1 MNIKIKRVLNFL
13 KDGFHGLCMACADSV
28 PGVSGGTVAFLM
40 GFYERFVGAINSLV
54 FGSRQEKLPALL
66 YLLRLSAG
74 WTVGFGVCAVL
85 ISKMFSENIYIMS
98 SLFLGFTVAAIPV
111 VAAEELPCVKKFRAA
126 PFFVPGLLLVVLASR
141 FNSVAAFSSLNLAV
155 PSIATW
161 LILFAAGFIAI
172 SAMILPG
179 ISGSTLLLIMG
190 LYLPVINAVKEL
202 IHLHFA
208 FLPAVAFFGLGVL
221 VGLAGTS
228 RLLKNLLEKH
238 RAPIIYLVL
247 GLMTGSLYAIYKGPA
262 TLSEPQPPFS
272 LDTFNLVAFAVG
284 VTVIVVMYLAKRNAK
299 EKEESSEVK
308 K

>member
-1 MNIKIKRVLNFL
+1 MEMNKKNMRILNFL

-40 GFYERFVGAINSLV
+40 GFYERFVGAIDSLV
-54 FGSRQEKLPALL
+54 FGEKKEKLPALL
-66 YLLRLSAG
+66 YLLRLGAG
-74 WTVGFGVCAVL
+74 WAVGFGVCAVL
-85 ISKMFSENIYIMS
+85 ISKMFSENIYVMS
-98 SLFLGFTVAAIPV
+98 SLFLGFTAAAIPV
-111 VAAEELPCVKKFRAA
+111 VAAEELSCVKNFRAV

-221 VGLAGTS
+221 VGLAGTA

-238 RAPIIYLVL
+238 RAQIIYLVL
-247 GLMTGSLYAIYKGPA
+247 GLMAGSLYAIYKGPA
-262 TLSEPQPPFS
+262 TLSEPQPPLS
-272 LDTFNLVAFAVG
+272 LDTFSMLAFVIGIA
-284 VTVIVVMYLAKRNAK
+284 VIVVMYLAKRNA
-299 EKEESSEVK
+299 EENSAK
-308 K
+308 

>member
-1 MNIKIKRVLNFL
+1 MRIANFL

-40 GFYERFVGAINSLV
+40 GFYERFVGSINSLV
-54 FGSRQEKLPALL
+54 FGSRREKLPALL
-66 YLLRLSAG
+66 YLLRLGIG
-74 WTVGFGVCAVL
+74 WAAGFGVCSVL
-85 ISKMFSENIYIMS
+85 ISKMFSENIYVMS

-111 VAAEELPCVKKFRAA
+111 VAAEELESVKKFRSA

-141 FNSVAAFSSLNLAV
+141 FNSVAAFSSLDLSV
-155 PSIATW
+155 PNIATW
-161 LILFAAGFIAI
+161 LILFAAGFIAV

-228 RLLKNLLEKH
+228 RLLKNLLENH
-238 RAPIIYLVL
+238 RAPIIYLVF

-262 TLSEPQPPFS
+262 ALPDSRPPFS
-272 LDTFNLVAFAVG
+272 PDTFNLVAFAVG
-284 VTVIVVMYLAKRNAK
+284 VTVIVVMYLAKRNAE
-299 EKEESSEVK
+299 EKEDSSEVK

>member
-1 MNIKIKRVLNFL
+1 MKIANFL

-66 YLLRLSAG
+66 YLLRLGAG
-74 WTVGFGVCAVL
+74 WAVGFGVCAVL

-111 VAAEELPCVKKFRAA
+111 VAAEELESVKKFRAA

-155 PSIATW
+155 PSISTW

-202 IHLHFA
+202 IHLHFV

-221 VGLAGTS
+221 VGLSVTS

-247 GLMTGSLYAIYKGPA
+247 GLMTGSLYAIYKGPS
-262 TLSEPQPPFS
+262 TLSEPQPPLS
-272 LDTFNLVAFAVG
+272 LDTFDLVAFAVG
-284 VTVIVVMYLAKRNAK
+284 VTVIVVMYLAKRNAE
-299 EKEESSEVK
+299 EKEDCSEVK
-308 K
+308 R

>member
-1 MNIKIKRVLNFL
+1 MCKISVSSTGMTVKIIFEDKMRISNFL

-54 FGSRQEKLPALL
+54 FDARQEKLPALL
-66 YLLRLSAG
+66 YLLRLGAG
-74 WTVGFGVCAVL
+74 WVVGFGVCAVL

-111 VAAEELPCVKKFRAA
+111 VAAEELPCVKKIRAA
-126 PFFVPGLLLVVLASR
+126 PFLVPRLLLVVLASR

-155 PSIATW
+155 PSISTW

-190 LYLPVINAVKEL
+190 LYLPVINVVKEL

-208 FLPAVAFFGLGVL
+208 FLLAVAFFGLGVL
-221 VGLAGTS
+221 VGVAGTS

-247 GLMTGSLYAIYKGPA
+247 GLMTGSLYAI
-262 TLSEPQPPFS
+262 
-272 LDTFNLVAFAVG
+272 
-284 VTVIVVMYLAKRNAK
+284 
-299 EKEESSEVK
+299 
-308 K
+308 

>member
-1 MNIKIKRVLNFL
+1 MRVLNFL

-40 GFYERFVGAINSLV
+40 GFYERFVGAIDSLV
-54 FGSRQEKLPALL
+54 FGTRKEKLPALL
-66 YLLRLSAG
+66 YLLRLGAG
-74 WTVGFGVCAVL
+74 WAIGFGVCAVL

-111 VAAEELPCVKKFRAA
+111 VAAEELSCVKKFRSV
-126 PFFVPGLLLVVLASR
+126 PFFIPGLLLVVLASR
-141 FNSVAAFSSLNLAV
+141 FNSLAAFSSLNLAV

-221 VGLAGTS
+221 VGLAGTA

-238 RAPIIYLVL
+238 RAQIIYLVL
-247 GLMTGSLYAIYKGPA
+247 GLMAGSLYAIYKGPA
-262 TLSEPQPPFS
+262 TLPEPQPPLS
-272 LDTFNLVAFAVG
+272 LDTFSMLAFVIGIA
-284 VTVIVVMYLAKRNAK
+284 VIVVMYLAKRNA
-299 EKEESSEVK
+299 EENSAK
-308 K
+308 

>member
-1 MNIKIKRVLNFL
+1 MNIKIKRILNFL

-40 GFYERFVGAINSLV
+40 GFYERFVGAIDSLV
-54 FGSRQEKLPALL
+54 FGTRKEKLPALL
-66 YLLRLSAG
+66 YLLRLGAG
-74 WTVGFGVCAVL
+74 WAIGFGVCAVL

-111 VAAEELPCVKKFRAA
+111 VAVEELSCVKKFRAA

-155 PSIATW
+155 PSISTW

-208 FLPAVAFFGLGVL
+208 FLPAVAFFCLGVL
-221 VGLAGTS
+221 VGLAGTA

-262 TLSEPQPPFS
+262 TLSELQPPLS

-284 VTVIVVMYLAKRNAK
+284 VTVIVVMYLAKRNA
-299 EKEESSEVK
+299 EEEICHK
-308 K
+308 

>member
-1 MNIKIKRVLNFL
+1 MKGSNFL
-13 KDGFHGLCMACADSV
+13 NDGFHGLCMACADSV

-40 GFYERFVGAINSLV
+40 GFYERFVGAIDSLV
-54 FGSRQEKLPALL
+54 FCGKKEKLPALL
-66 YLLRLSAG
+66 YLLRLGTG
-74 WTVGFGVCAVL
+74 WALGFGVCAVL
-85 ISKMFSENIYIMS
+85 ISKMFSENIYVMS
-98 SLFLGFTVAAIPV
+98 SLFLGFTAAAIPV
-111 VAAEELPCVKKFRAA
+111 VAAEELSCVKNFRAV

-172 SAMILPG
+172 SAMILQG

-221 VGLAGTS
+221 VGLAGTA

-238 RAPIIYLVL
+238 RAQIIYLVL
-247 GLMTGSLYAIYKGPA
+247 GLMAGSLYAIYKGPA
-262 TLSEPQPPFS
+262 TLPEPQPPLS
-272 LDTFNLVAFAVG
+272 LDTFSMLAFVIGIA
-284 VTVIVVMYLAKRNAK
+284 VIVVMYLAKRNA
-299 EKEESSEVK
+299 EENSAK
-308 K
+308 

>member
-54 FGSRQEKLPALL
+54 FGARQEKLPALL
-66 YLLRLSAG
+66 YLLRLGVG
-74 WTVGFGVCAVL
+74 WAVGFGVCAVL

-98 SLFLGFTVAAIPV
+98 SLFLGFTIAAIPV
-111 VAAEELPCVKKFRAA
+111 VVAEELSCVKKFRAA

-141 FNSVAAFSSLNLAV
+141 FNSVADFSSLNLAV

-208 FLPAVAFFGLGVL
+208 FLPAVAFFGLSVL
-221 VGLAGTS
+221 IGLAGTS

-247 GLMTGSLYAIYKGPA
+247 GLMTGSLYAIYKGSA
-262 TLSEPQPPFS
+262 TLSEPQPPLS
-272 LDTFNLVAFAVG
+272 LDTFSMLAFVIGIA
-284 VTVIVVMYLAKRNAK
+284 VIVVMYLAKQNAEENA
-299 EKEESSEVK
+299 EK
-308 K
+308 

>member
-1 MNIKIKRVLNFL
+1 MKGSNFL
-13 KDGFHGLCMACADSV
+13 KDGFHGFCMACADSV

-40 GFYERFVGAINSLV
+40 GFYERFVGAIDSLV
-54 FGSRQEKLPALL
+54 FGSRREKLPALL
-66 YLLRLSAG
+66 YLLRLGAG
-74 WTVGFGVCAVL
+74 WAVGFGACAVL
-85 ISKMFSENIYIMS
+85 ISKMFSENIYVMS
-98 SLFLGFTVAAIPV
+98 SLFLGFTAAAIPV
-111 VAAEELPCVKKFRAA
+111 VAAEELSCVKNFRAA

-221 VGLAGTS
+221 VGLAGTA

-247 GLMTGSLYAIYKGPA
+247 GLMAGSLYAIYKGPV
-262 TLSEPQPPFS
+262 TLSEPQPPLS
-272 LDTFNLVAFAVG
+272 LDTFSMLAFVIGIA
-284 VTVIVVMYLAKRNAK
+284 VIVVMYLAKQNHK
-299 EKEESSEVK
+299 TENKF
-308 K
+308 

>member
-1 MNIKIKRVLNFL
+1 MKVENFL

-40 GFYERFVGAINSLV
+40 GFYERFVDAINSLV

-66 YLLRLSAG
+66 YLLRLGAG
-74 WTVGFGVCAVL
+74 WAVGFGVCAVL

-98 SLFLGFTVAAIPV
+98 SLFLGFTAAAIPV
-111 VAAEELPCVKKFRAA
+111 VAAEELENVKKFRAA

-155 PSIATW
+155 PSISTW
-161 LILFAAGFIAI
+161 LILYAAGFIAI

-247 GLMTGSLYAIYKGPA
+247 GLMTGSLYAIYKGPV
-262 TLSEPQPPFS
+262 TLSEPQPPLS
-272 LDTFNLVAFAVG
+272 LDTFSMLAFVIGIA
-284 VTVIVVMYLAKRNAK
+284 VIVVMYLAKRNHK
-299 EKEESSEVK
+299 TENKF
-308 K
+308 

>member
-1 MNIKIKRVLNFL
+1 MKGSNFL
-13 KDGFHGLCMACADSV
+13 NDGFHGLCMACADSV

-40 GFYERFVGAINSLV
+40 GFYERFVGAIDSLV
-54 FGSRQEKLPALL
+54 FCGKKEKLPALL
-66 YLLRLSAG
+66 YLLRLGTG
-74 WTVGFGVCAVL
+74 WALGFGVCAVL
-85 ISKMFSENIYIMS
+85 ISKMFSENIYVMS
-98 SLFLGFTVAAIPV
+98 SLFLGFTAAAIPV
-111 VAAEELPCVKKFRAA
+111 VAAEELSCVKNFRAV

-141 FNSVAAFSSLNLAV
+141 FNSVAAFSSLDLAV

-221 VGLAGTS
+221 VGLAGTA

-262 TLSEPQPPFS
+262 TLPEPQPPLS

-284 VTVIVVMYLAKRNAK
+284 IAVIVVMYLAKRNAE
-299 EKEESSEVK
+299 EKISVEK
-308 K
+308 L

>member
-54 FGSRQEKLPALL
+54 FGTRQEKLPALL
-66 YLLRLSAG
+66 YLLRLGAG
-74 WTVGFGVCAVL
+74 WAVGFGVCAVL

-98 SLFLGFTVAAIPV
+98 SLFLGFTAAAIPV
-111 VAAEELPCVKKFRAA
+111 VAAEELSCVKKFRAA

-141 FNSVAAFSSLNLAV
+141 FNSVAAFSLLNLAV
-155 PSIATW
+155 PSISAW

-179 ISGSTLLLIMG
+179 ISGSPLLLIMG

-208 FLPAVAFFGLGVL
+208 FLPAVAFFGLAFWW
-221 VGLAGTS
+221 GLPE
-228 RLLKNLLEKH
+228 L
-238 RAPIIYLVL
+238 RA
-247 GLMTGSLYAIYKGPA
+247 S
-262 TLSEPQPPFS
+262 
-272 LDTFNLVAFAVG
+272 
-284 VTVIVVMYLAKRNAK
+284 
-299 EKEESSEVK
+299 
-308 K
+308 

>member
-1 MNIKIKRVLNFL
+1 MKVENFL

-40 GFYERFVGAINSLV
+40 GFYERFVGAIDSLV
-54 FGSRQEKLPALL
+54 FGTRQEKLPALL
-66 YLLRLSAG
+66 YLLRLGVVWAI
-74 WTVGFGVCAVL
+74 GFGVCAVL

-155 PSIATW
+155 PSISTW

-190 LYLPVINAVKEL
+190 LYLPIINAVKEL
-202 IHLHFA
+202 IHLHFS

-221 VGLAGTS
+221 TGLAGTA
-228 RLLKNLLEKH
+228 RLLKNLLENH

-247 GLMTGSLYAIYKGPA
+247 GLMTGSLYAIYKDPA
-262 TLSEPQPPFS
+262 TLSETQPPLS
-272 LDTFNLVAFAVG
+272 LDTFSMLAFVIGIA
-284 VTVIVVMYLAKRNAK
+284 VIVVMYLAKRNAE
-299 EKEESSEVK
+299 EKDDCSAVK